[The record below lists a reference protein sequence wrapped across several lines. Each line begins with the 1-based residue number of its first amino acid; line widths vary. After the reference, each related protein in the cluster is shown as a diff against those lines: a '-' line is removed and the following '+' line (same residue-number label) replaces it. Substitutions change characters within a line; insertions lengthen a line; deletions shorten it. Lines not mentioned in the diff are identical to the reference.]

1 MTGAFIRFGTSH
13 DRGMRQKNE
22 GIRKRSFRA
31 GNRTRVWAV
40 IQVTRPRHDR

>member
-1 MTGAFIRFGTSH
+1 MIGAFIRFGTGH
-13 DRGMRQKNE
+13 DRGMRQKIK
-22 GIRKRSFRA
+22 GIRKSFRA